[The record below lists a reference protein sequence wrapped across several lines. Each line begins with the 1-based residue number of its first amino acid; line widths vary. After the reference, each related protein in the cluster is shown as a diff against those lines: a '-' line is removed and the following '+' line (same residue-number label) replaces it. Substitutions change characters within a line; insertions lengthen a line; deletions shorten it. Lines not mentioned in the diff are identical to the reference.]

1 MGAAATT
8 AIDRATDDG
17 YDDDNGTAHHHD
29 DRSTHHDDDRTG
41 DHDDMPGRTAG
52 ATGTTD
58 DNDDGGRL

>member
-1 MGAAATT
+1 VGAAAPA

-17 YDDDNGTAHHHD
+17 YNDDNGTANHHD
-29 DRSTHHDDDRTG
+29 DRTTHHDDRTG
-41 DHDDMPGRTAG
+41 DHDHVPGRTAG